1 MRLPEVSMRRH
12 FAGQQQI
19 DVRHDLRI
27 HDHPLRPQGGLPV
40 AIWPYEPYIDAPLTS
55 VAPTG
60 SEAAPAPQIIIVQSD
75 NPARFTPPKPE
86 APLDFSYVP
95 ACRAIPNGYHCGAP
109 EGATSLNRSATTGGD
124 ARGGAVGF
132 GGSE

>member
-1 MRLPEVSMRRH
+1 MQLPEVSTRRH
-12 FAGQQQI
+12 FPGQQQI
-19 DVRHDLRI
+19 NVRHDLRV
-27 HDHPLRPQGGLPV
+27 HDHPLRPQGSLPV

-75 NPARFTPPKPE
+75 NPTRFRPPKPE
-86 APLDFSYVP
+86 PPLAFSYVP
-95 ACRAIPNGYHCGAP
+95 ECRAIPNGYHCGDHQ
-109 EGATSLNRSATTGGD
+109 GGTSLNGSAKAVDD

-132 GGSE
+132 GLSD